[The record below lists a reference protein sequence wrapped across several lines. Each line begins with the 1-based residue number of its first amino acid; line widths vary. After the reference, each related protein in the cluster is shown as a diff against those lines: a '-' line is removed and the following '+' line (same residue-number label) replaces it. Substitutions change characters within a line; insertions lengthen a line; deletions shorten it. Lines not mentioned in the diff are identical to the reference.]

1 MSLYDKFKTDRSLE
15 KTGIELDYGPNKK
28 LPEDAEGNHPTIIIR
43 IARAGGANEQYLKRI
58 EAKAKP
64 HRRQIQHETVD
75 RELIASLI
83 KEVYAETVVLGWE
96 NVTDENGVVMEFNKT
111 NCIKLFNDLPDLYA
125 DITEQAQSAAL
136 FLASVRETDAK
147 N

>member
-1 MSLYDKFKTDRSLE
+1 MSLYAKFETDKSLE
-15 KTGIELDYGPNKK
+15 TSGIELDYGPNTKGK
-28 LPEDAEGNHPTIIIR
+28 TILIR
-43 IARAGGANEQYLKRI
+43 IARAGGANDQYLKRM

-75 RELIASLI
+75 RVVISQII

-96 NVTDENGVVMEFNKT
+96 NVEDREGNDMPFTKENVL
-111 NCIKLFNDLPDLYA
+111 KLFTDLPDLYA

-136 FLASVRETDAK
+136 FRVAVREIDAK